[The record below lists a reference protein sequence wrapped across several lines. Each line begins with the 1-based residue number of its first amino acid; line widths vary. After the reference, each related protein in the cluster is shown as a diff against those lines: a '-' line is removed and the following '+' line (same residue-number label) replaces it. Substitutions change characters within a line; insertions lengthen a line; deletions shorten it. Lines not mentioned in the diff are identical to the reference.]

1 MKIQVWK
8 RYTENRAKEPIEEGI
23 YEQSDKKLFGLA
35 RYLIDNGN
43 ARVFVEATAPGAVPL
58 IEVDPQELVEA
69 FVKSVDEM
77 GEALVESEE
86 QVAEGVAPDWP
97 RIEDEAR
104 DLTVE
109 NDKIREANAKPKPK
123 RTRKAKS

>member
-43 ARVFVEATAPGAVPL
+43 AFRFATSPEDCEAPEG
-58 IEVDPQELVEA
+58 EVIIHLP
-69 FVKSVDEM
+69 
-77 GEALVESEE
+77 EE
-86 QVAEGVAPDWP
+86 VTPDWP

>member
-8 RYTENRAKEPIEEGI
+8 RYDENRAKKPIEEGV
-23 YEQSDKKLFGLA
+23 YNDGDRKLQGLA

-43 ARVFVEATAPGAVPL
+43 AREYVEPVVEA
-58 IEVDPQELVEA
+58 IEEPEEL
-69 FVKSVDEM
+69 
-77 GEALVESEE
+77 
-86 QVAEGVAPDWP
+86 QPDWP

-109 NDKIREANAKPKPK
+109 NDKIRKANVKPK
-123 RTRKAKS
+123 RTRARKAKA